1 MKAKANLKLWHAGSS
16 KRSASC
22 IEKLSRGANN
32 RSYCRKKLGQWEGG
46 QIVYV
51 GEVVPAYACP
61 ACVVAAEKAKA
72 IGG

>member
-1 MKAKANLKLWHAGSS
+1 LKLWHAGSS

-51 GEVVPAYACP
+51 GDTVPMGVCST
-61 ACVVAAEKAKA
+61 CVAAAVKAKA